1 MKTPTLRWRVCPAT
15 VFRENAS
22 LTSRHCTY
30 FFHLY
35 FFVHVKTVL
44 LENALITGTP
54 NFILPLQW
62 RTRRALCV
70 VDFMPSV
77 SLLMTFSLEQ
87 AASRIQGSPGG
98 LLCLWS
104 GSGCD
109 GLLYLTTAS
118 RTRHIGPLTRFFV
131 HFKECKLKSVE
142 YWSVFFRNTVQ
153 TFPASAFNGSFFA
166 KYCLLS

>member
-1 MKTPTLRWRVCPAT
+1 MKTPTLRWCVCPAT

-22 LTSRHCTY
+22 LTSRHHTY

-44 LENALITGTP
+44 LENGLITGTP
-54 NFILPLQW
+54 NFILPLQR
-62 RTRRALCV
+62 RTRRTLCV

-142 YWSVFFRNTVQ
+142 Y
-153 TFPASAFNGSFFA
+153 
-166 KYCLLS
+166 